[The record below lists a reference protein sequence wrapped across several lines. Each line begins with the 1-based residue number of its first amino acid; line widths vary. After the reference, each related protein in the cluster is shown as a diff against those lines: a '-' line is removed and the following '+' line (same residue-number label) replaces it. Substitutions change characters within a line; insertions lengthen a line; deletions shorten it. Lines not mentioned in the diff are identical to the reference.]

1 MVEIRSSNKPM
12 MCRQNVT
19 SSVKGNASP
28 NSEAAPPDLM
38 EVSPRVMRAARRR
51 AGSLRAVAE
60 AVAKH
65 TGGTCHVSTVGHWVA
80 EKDPNQA
87 SPAALAA
94 VILEWPEISFDAIAR
109 GQEPAPSADVVA
121 ELEARF
127 DRLYDRVDATLAE
140 VVAFLVESTAGDARP
155 FSPGHRQ
162 RTEPDAE
169 QAKSGS

>member
-1 MVEIRSSNKPM
+1 
-12 MCRQNVT
+12 
-19 SSVKGNASP
+19 
-28 NSEAAPPDLM
+28 M

-109 GQEPAPSADVVA
+109 GQEPAPPVNVVA
-121 ELEARF
+121 ELEAQL
-127 DRLYDRVDATLAE
+127 DRLDATVSDL
-140 VVAFLVESTAGDARP
+140 VAWAVEATAGDARP

-169 QAKSGS
+169 QAESGS